1 MAKYLLT
8 KDMYVKLRDLD
19 GTKDIARCCKENLV
33 LSVSSAYRVVDGKM
47 VKVPL
52 DEVGRG

>member
-19 GTKDIARCCKENLV
+19 GTKDIARCCTENLV
-33 LSVSSAYRVVDGKM
+33 LTVSAAYRVVDGKM